1 MANIWCQ
8 IRIKGH
14 LSSQWSDWFDGLTV
28 INEENGE
35 AVLVGELPDEAALYG
50 VLQKAGDLGLPL
62 IELRRKPAE
71 INEETNPR

>member
-1 MANIWCQ
+1 VANIWCQ

-62 IELRRKPAE
+62 IELRRKPAQ
-71 INEETNPR
+71 INEKQNPR

>member
-1 MANIWCQ
+1 VANIWCQ

-71 INEETNPR
+71 VNEETKPR

>member
-1 MANIWCQ
+1 VANIWCQ

>member
-1 MANIWCQ
+1 VANIWCQ

-62 IELRRKPAE
+62 IELRRTPAE
-71 INEETNPR
+71 INEKPNSR